1 MNGIL
6 KPKLT
11 RSAKRIVKAMNY
23 AYKGE
28 AAKRRI
34 LEKEGFLARK
44 HTQEIEEQQ
53 AIKRL
58 KKQDEKRFWAAKEVC
73 LQRGYTEEDW
83 EMFASVLPNR
93 DTIYKMQEE
102 SDI

>member
-1 MNGIL
+1 MNEIL

-11 RSAKRIVKAMNY
+11 RSVKRIIKALNH

-34 LEKEGFLARK
+34 LKKEVSLARK
-44 HTQEIEEQQ
+44 HTLEIEEQQ
-53 AIKRL
+53 ATKRL
-58 KKQDEKRFWAAKEVC
+58 KKQDEKRSWAAKEVY
-73 LQRGYTEEDW
+73 LQRGYIEEDW

-102 SDI
+102 LDT

>member
-1 MNGIL
+1 
-6 KPKLT
+6 
-11 RSAKRIVKAMNY
+11 VKALNH

-34 LEKEGFLARK
+34 LEKEVSLARK
-44 HTQEIEEQQ
+44 RTLEIEEQQ
-53 AIKRL
+53 ATKRL
-58 KKQDEKRFWAAKEVC
+58 KKQDEKRSWAAKEVC

-83 EMFASVLPNR
+83 EMFASTLPNR

-102 SDI
+102 PDI